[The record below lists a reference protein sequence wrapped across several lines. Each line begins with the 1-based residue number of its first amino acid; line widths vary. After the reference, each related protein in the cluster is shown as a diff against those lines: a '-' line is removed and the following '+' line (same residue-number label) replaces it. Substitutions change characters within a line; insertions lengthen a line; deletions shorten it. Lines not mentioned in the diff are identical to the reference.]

1 LILIKELTFFEID
14 QKVGRAVAQ
23 MAACYIIFQHDQR
36 KRRIGQIVQQNFN
49 AGIGE
54 RFSNQ
59 PHNPHVIL
67 EEFGRVVGNSFSVV
81 SIKKL
86 CIDLLLCWFKL
97 ATHIILLANKKQLP
111 RRRVVVV
118 FKEIMHPEP
127 EIFQAE
133 LAKVLARNGE
143 RIEVVIVQISAKLAA
158 SFFVFSPEKACRKK
172 EQRYNDRCDDI
183 DAELALESLD
193 HTRAFVGRNKFEV
206 ATIAKPPIC
215 VSN

>member
-1 LILIKELTFFEID
+1 MSA
-14 QKVGRAVAQ
+14 GH
-23 MAACYIIFQHDQR
+23 IIFQNDER
-36 KRRIGQIVQQNFN
+36 MRGISQIVQQNFD
-49 AGIGE
+49 ASVGK
-54 RFSNQ
+54 RFPDEPDDSLVVLEKFVGVVDNFLPLIFVKKLRVSFLFGWLQ
-59 PHNPHVIL
+59 LGPHVIL
-67 EEFGRVVGNSFSVV
+67 
-81 SIKKL
+81 
-86 CIDLLLCWFKL
+86 L
-97 ATHIILLANKKQLP
+97 ADKKQLP
-111 RRRVVVV
+111 RRSVVVV
-118 FKEIMHPEP
+118 FEKIMHPEP

-133 LAKVLARNGE
+133 LAKVLARNGK

-183 DAELALESLD
+183 DAELALQSLD